1 MREHIA
7 RDMTELIGA
16 TPLLEAG
23 RFFPRER
30 GGPAAGQAGVPEPR
44 RQREGPGRPVHD

>member
-23 RFFPRER
+23 RFFPGS
-30 GGPAAGQAGVPEPR
+30 GGDGCWPSWST
-44 RQREGPGRPVHD
+44 